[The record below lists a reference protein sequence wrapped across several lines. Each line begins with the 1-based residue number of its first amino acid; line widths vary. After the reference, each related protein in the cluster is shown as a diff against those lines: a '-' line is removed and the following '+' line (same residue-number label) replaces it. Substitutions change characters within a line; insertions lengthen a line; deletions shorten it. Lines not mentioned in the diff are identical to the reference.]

1 VEGAPPRA
9 RWRLRPPP
17 PALAARYRAQGFWS
31 DQTLGEFADAG
42 LRRGAARELRVWSE
56 VRPHRS
62 TLGAERERALRLAA
76 GLRGLGIGPGDPV
89 AFQVPNW
96 AEAALAFYAIALL
109 GGVLVPIV
117 HFYGRKELRFIL
129 EESGARALVTAARFR
144 QTDYREGL
152 SDLRRALPELGAI
165 AVLGGEAPAG
175 CASFEALLRADPLP
189 GPLPC
194 DPDAPAVVAYTSGT
208 TADPKGVIHSHRTLL
223 AEVAQLSATRPDD
236 GRALLVG
243 APVAH
248 GIGMLS
254 GLLLPLRKG
263 RPIHLID
270 VWEPRRVLEIML
282 EGDLSAGSGATYF
295 LTSLLD
301 HPDFTPGHLER
312 MPKIGLGGAPVP
324 AAVAERAERLGI
336 SIIRSYGSTEHPST
350 TGASHDEPAEK
361 RIHTDGHA
369 LPGVELRLVDES
381 GKEVPPGVPGE
392 ILSRGPDR
400 FVGYTDPALA
410 EAAID
415 AEGWYRSGDVGI
427 LDSEGWL
434 TITDRVKDIIIRGG
448 ENVSAAE
455 VEELLMRMP
464 GVAEVAVVAAPDP
477 RLGEHGCAFFRM
489 QAGSPVPGLDAV
501 RRHLARAGLAKQKW
515 PEEIRAA
522 AEFARTPSG
531 KIKKFVLRDALR
543 REAGG
548 AMMP

>member
-1 VEGAPPRA
+1 VAGAPA
-9 RWRLRPPP
+9 SGRWPLFPPP
-17 PALAARYRAQGFWS
+17 PELAARYRAAGQWGHL
-31 DQTLGEFADAG
+31 TLGEFADRG
-42 LRRGAARELRVWSE
+42 LRLGGDRELRVWSE
-56 VRPHRS
+56 VRPWRS

-76 GLRGLGIGPGDPV
+76 GLRRLGIGPGDPV

-96 AEAALAFYAIALL
+96 SEAAVCFYAIALL

-117 HFYGRKELRFIL
+117 HFYGPKELRFIL
-129 EESGARALVTAARFR
+129 EQSGAKALLSASRFR
-144 QTDYREGL
+144 QIDYAAGMEGL
-152 SDLRRALPELGAI
+152 RGSLPELEAI
-165 AVLGGEAPAG
+165 VVLAGDAPPG
-175 CASFEALLRADPLP
+175 CVAFESLLESDPLP
-189 GPLPC
+189 GPVRV
-194 DPDAPAVVAYTSGT
+194 DPDSPAVVAYTSGT
-208 TADPKGVIHSHRTLL
+208 TADPKGVIHSHRTIL
-223 AEVAQLSATRPDD
+223 AEVEQLSAIRPED

-254 GLLLPLRKG
+254 GLLLPLHKG

-270 VWEPRRVLEIML
+270 VWEPKRVLEIML
-282 EGDLSAGSGATYF
+282 EAGLSAGGGATYF

-301 HPDFTPGHLER
+301 HPDFEPRHLEC
-312 MPKIGLGGAPVP
+312 MPNIGLGGAPVP
-324 AAVAERAERLGI
+324 AAVAERAHGLGI

-350 TGASHDEPAEK
+350 TGSRHDDPPEK
-361 RIHTDGHA
+361 RLYTDGHA

-400 FVGYTDPALA
+400 FVGYTDPALSRSA
-410 EAAID
+410 LD
-415 AEGWYRSGDVGI
+415 AQGWYRSGDVGI
-427 LDSEGWL
+427 LDAEGWL

-464 GVAEVAVVAAPDP
+464 GVAEVAVVAAPDA

-489 QAGSPVPGLDAV
+489 QEGLPAPDLGAV
-501 RRHLARAGLAKQKW
+501 RHHLAAAGLAKQKW
-515 PEEIRAA
+515 PEEIRSA

-543 REAGG
+543 REAGR
-548 AMMP
+548 A